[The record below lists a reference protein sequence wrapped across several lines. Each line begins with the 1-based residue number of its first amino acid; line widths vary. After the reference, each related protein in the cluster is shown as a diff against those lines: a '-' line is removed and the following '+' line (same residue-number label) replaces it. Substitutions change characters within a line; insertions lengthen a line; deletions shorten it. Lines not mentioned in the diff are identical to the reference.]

1 MNRISVDVKNISG
14 IAHHKEV
21 LKILEIPLNSIL
33 MGYAKPA
40 GKWEARRRII
50 DEFDNS
56 LNAYEDPFEI
66 LAVPEL
72 LII

>member
-1 MNRISVDVKNISG
+1 
-14 IAHHKEV
+14 
-21 LKILEIPLNSIL
+21 

-40 GKWEARRRII
+40 EKWEARRRII

-56 LNAYEDPFEI
+56 LNAYEDTFEI

-72 LII
+72 L